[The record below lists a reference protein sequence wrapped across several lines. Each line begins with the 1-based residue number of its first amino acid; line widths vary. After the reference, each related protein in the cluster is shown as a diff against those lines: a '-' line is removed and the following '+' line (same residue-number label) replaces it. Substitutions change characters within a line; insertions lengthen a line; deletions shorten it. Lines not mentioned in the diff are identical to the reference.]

1 MFCSSKEGYGK
12 VPYFVYTRGA
22 KKTSASTLN
31 VKDKIDKELICEYCK
46 RYKITLKDFNAL
58 RSMFNDELIA
68 DVKRYEK
75 LISLKEQE
83 KNISK

>member
-1 MFCSSKEGYGK
+1 MLYPISILSNSIYSYVNEQEEQK
-12 VPYFVYTRGA
+12 
-22 KKTSASTLN
+22 S
-31 VKDKIDKELICEYCK
+31 KDKIDKELICEYCK

-58 RSMFNDELIA
+58 RSMFNDELTA